1 MKNSKGS
8 KMTALQNTLDD
19 KIYDL
24 NEYLSDKEFIK
35 ILNSIKSVENLQ
47 NIEKLYSL
55 FDKKNEK
62 VKIAI
67 LKTIA
72 RLNIYDNK
80 KIKKIILDNQEN
92 SNVRREAVSVIGRQR
107 DKKNIE
113 FLSFLLKDSD
123 PNIVLQAIRALV
135 VFKNIENVKQN
146 LLKLKNHKNEIIRE
160 VIEKEFFKKNKSSKI
175 PHHQSYDALKNVV
188 VNGDA
193 LKVLNVIAD
202 EAFHLTFTSPPYYN
216 ARDYSIYQ
224 SYDEYL
230 NFLNSIF
237 KEIHRT
243 TKEGRFFILNTSPI
257 IIPRVSRQHSSKRYP
272 IPYDLHNLLMNNGW
286 EFIDDIVWVKPEASV
301 KNRIGGFMQHRKPL
315 AYKPNSRTEMLMVY
329 RKKTD
334 KLLDWNIKQ
343 YPKEIIEKSK
353 VLEGFE
359 TSNVWE
365 IDPTFDKKHS
375 AVFPIELCNRVI
387 KYYSFVDDLVFDPFG
402 GSGTFAKSAL
412 LNSRYFF
419 TIEILKDYYL
429 RIQENLKFNNLFNT
443 DKSITFMTYNNFKEK
458 MKNDTN
464 RTSS

>member
-1 MKNSKGS
+1 
-8 KMTALQNTLDD
+8 MTILQNTLDD
-19 KIYDL
+19 IKLYNL
-24 NEYLSDKEFIK
+24 NEFNDKELIK
-35 ILNSIKSVENLQ
+35 ILNAIKSIQ
-47 NIEKLYSL
+47 NIDNLYNI

-62 VKIAI
+62 VKIAL

-72 RLNIYDNK
+72 RLNICNDD
-80 KIKKIILDNQEN
+80 KIQKIILNKQEN

-107 DKKNIE
+107 DKKNID
-113 FLSFLLKDSD
+113 FLLLLLKDSD
-123 PNIVLQAIRALV
+123 PNIVLQAIRALII
-135 VFKNIENVKQN
+135 FKNIEIVKQN

-160 VIEKEFFKKNKSSKI
+160 VIEKEFYKKNNVSKT
-175 PHHQSYDALKNVV
+175 PHYQSYDILKNVV
-188 VNGDA
+188 VNGD
-193 LKVLNVIAD
+193 VLNILK
-202 EAFHLTFTSPPYYN
+202 EIPEESFHLTFTSPPYYN

-230 NFLNSIF
+230 NFLNSVF

-272 IPYDLHNLLMNNGW
+272 IPYDLHNIIVNNGW
-286 EFIDDIVWVKPEASV
+286 EFIDDIVWIKPEASV

-343 YPKEIIEKSK
+343 YPKNIVEESK
-353 VLEGFE
+353 VYEDFE
-359 TSNVWE
+359 TSNVWK

-387 KYYSFVDDLVFDPFG
+387 KYYSFKNDLVFDPFG
-402 GSGTFAKSAL
+402 GSGTLAKSAL

-419 TIEILKDYYL
+419 TTEIQKDYYL
-429 RIQENLKFNNLFNT
+429 RMQENLKPNNLFIIN
-443 DKSITFMTYNNFKEK
+443 KPITFMTYENFKEK
-458 MKNDTN
+458 MKNDIN

>member
-1 MKNSKGS
+1 
-8 KMTALQNTLDD
+8 MTILQNTLGDI
-19 KIYDL
+19 KLYNL
-24 NEYLSDKEFIK
+24 NEYLSDKEIIK
-35 ILNSIKSVENLQ
+35 ILNSIKSIQ
-47 NIEKLYSL
+47 NIQDESILYKIFEKR
-55 FDKKNEK
+55 NEK
-62 VKIAI
+62 VKIII

-72 RLNIYDNK
+72 RLNIYDE
-80 KIKKIILDNQEN
+80 KIKRIILSNQES

-107 DKKNIE
+107 DEINID
-113 FLSFLLKDSD
+113 FLLSLLNDND
-123 PNIVLQAIRALV
+123 PNIVLQAIRALI
-135 VFKNIENVKQN
+135 VFKNEEKVKTK

-160 VIEKEFFKKNKSSKI
+160 VIEKEFSKKNKLFQI
-175 PHHQSYDALKNVV
+175 PHYQSYDILKNVV
-188 VNGDA
+188 VNGDVLEV
-193 LKVLNVIAD
+193 LKEIPK
-202 EAFHLTFTSPPYYN
+202 ESFHLTFTSPPYYN

-230 NFLNSIF
+230 AFLNNVF

-272 IPYDLHNLLMNNGW
+272 IPYDLHNLLINNGW
-286 EFIDDIVWVKPEASV
+286 GFIDDIVWVKPEASV

-343 YPKEIIEKSK
+343 YPKNIVEKSK
-353 VLEGFE
+353 VLEEFE

-387 KYYSFVDDLVFDPFG
+387 KYYSFQNDLVFDPFG

-412 LNSRYFF
+412 LNNRYFF
-419 TIEILKDYYL
+419 TTEILKDYYL
-429 RIQENLKFNNLFNT
+429 RIQENLKPNNIFLPNRP
-443 DKSITFMTYNNFKEK
+443 ITFTTYENFKEK
-458 MKNDTN
+458 IKNDIN

>member
-1 MKNSKGS
+1 
-8 KMTALQNTLDD
+8 MTIFQNTLDD
-19 KIYDL
+19 IKLYNL
-24 NEYLSDKEFIK
+24 NEYLNDKEIIK
-35 ILNSIKSVENLQ
+35 ILNSIKSVQNLQ
-47 NIEKLYSL
+47 NIENLYSL

-62 VKIAI
+62 VKITL

-72 RLNIYDNK
+72 RLKICNTE
-80 KIKKIILDNQEN
+80 KIKEIILNNQES

-113 FLSFLLKDSD
+113 FLLTLLKDND
-123 PNIVLQAIRALV
+123 PNIVLQAIRALII
-135 VFKNIENVKQN
+135 FKELEIVQKS

-160 VIEKEFFKKNKSSKI
+160 VIEKEFFKKNKLSKI
-175 PHHQSYDALKNVV
+175 PHYQSYDILKNIV
-188 VNGDA
+188 VNGDV
-193 LKVLNVIAD
+193 LKVLKVIPD

-230 NFLNSIF
+230 DFLNDVF

-272 IPYDLHNLLMNNGW
+272 IPYDLHNLLVNNGW

-334 KLLDWNIKQ
+334 KLLDWNMKQ

-353 VLEGFE
+353 VLEDFE

-387 KYYSFVDDLVFDPFG
+387 KYYSFINDLVFDPFG

-412 LNSRYFF
+412 LNNRYFF
-419 TIEILKDYYL
+419 TTEILKDYYL
-429 RIQENLKFNNLFNT
+429 RIQENLKPNNLFNIN
-443 DKSITFMTYNNFKEK
+443 KSVTFMTYDNFKEK